1 MIMIHYSCLKD
12 KCFRTADTD
21 KAFVLLSRN
30 VTRNIKKNCNIEQ
43 KIKQF
48 DE

>member
-12 KCFRTADTD
+12 KCFRITDTD
-21 KAFVLLSRN
+21 KVFVLLSRN
-30 VTRNIKKNCNIEQ
+30 ATKNFKKNCNIEQ